1 MSKRNPAIGFIFVT
15 LLIDVTGFGIII
27 PVMPQ
32 LIMELIGEGSTISLA
47 ATYGGWLIASYA
59 VTQFFCAP
67 IVGALSDRFGRRPVL
82 LGSLFGF
89 GVDYVFLVFAP
100 SIGWLFIGRVIAGA
114 MGASFTTAGAYIADI
129 STPENRA
136 QNFGMI
142 GAAFGLGFIIGP
154 MIGGLL
160 GDFGPRVPFMAAGSL
175 TLLNWLYGYFVL
187 PESLKPENR
196 RSFEWSRANP
206 VGTLVSLWKY
216 PVIAGLLI
224 ALSFVYVSSHAV
236 QSNWSYYTIEK
247 FDWNPTSIGISLAV
261 IGFVFA
267 IVQGLLIRKII
278 PKWGQQRS
286 VYFGLAFYATG
297 FLLFAFATEGWMMYA
312 FTVVYCMG
320 GIAGPAMQG
329 IMAGVVPPNAQGEL
343 QGGFTSLMSFTA
355 IFGPLV
361 MNNLFAFFTKAD
373 SIIYFPGAAML
384 LGAVLTVIS
393 ALLARRTLKKNLPA
407 ASPKSAGG

>member
-1 MSKRNPAIGFIFVT
+1 MSKRSPAIGFIFVT

-32 LIMELIGEGSTISLA
+32 LILELIGEGSTLSLA

-160 GDFGPRVPFMAAGSL
+160 GDFGSRVPFMAAGTL

-196 RSFEWSRANP
+196 RSFLWSRANP

-267 IVQGLLIRKII
+267 VVQGLLIRKII
-278 PKWGQQRS
+278 PKLGQQRS
-286 VYFGLAFYATG
+286 VYFGLAFYAAG
-297 FLLFAFATEGWMMYA
+297 FLLFAFATEGWMMYV

-373 SIIYFPGAAML
+373 TVFYFPGAAML